1 VRACATLQHLPSVT
15 IFVMDFTGES
25 GSKSS
30 IDAQLA
36 VRKELQLR
44 YPDKQWVD
52 VVSKADLE
60 LAPDVEARIPAAAMR
75 ISSKSKV
82 GMREL
87 MKWIGGALERQEQA
101 LREREERLLYEREA
115 ERGFR

>member
-1 VRACATLQHLPSVT
+1 M
-15 IFVMDFTGES
+15 MDFTGES

-52 VVSKADLE
+52 VVSKADLD
-60 LAPDVEARIPAAAMR
+60 LAPDVEARIPAGAMR
-75 ISSKSKV
+75 ISSKSRV
-82 GMREL
+82 GMKEL
-87 MKWIGGALERQEQA
+87 MRWVGGALERQEA
-101 LREREERLLYEREA
+101 AVREREARLMYEREA
-115 ERGFR
+115 ERGFRV